1 MKKPVRRRTP
11 RLAPAAEDPFRN
23 LARVRDQVLRL
34 FDAAASRSDWE
45 AGGDPASSWSPL
57 VDLYET
63 PTDVV
68 LVAEVPGL
76 ARQDIEIQVTE
87 TQLTLRGGRP
97 AEREESGAVHHRVER
112 AHGAFSRTFQLPTAI
127 DRDRVLADYR
137 HGLLTITLPKAK
149 QPRPRSVQVRSR
161 P

>member
-1 MKKPVRRRTP
+1 MKKSVRRRASRQASSP
-11 RLAPAAEDPFRN
+11 EDPFRN

-45 AGGDPASSWSPL
+45 ASGAPASSWSPL

-76 ARQDIEIQVTE
+76 ARQDIDIQVTE
-87 TQLTLRGGRP
+87 TQLTLKGGRP
-97 AEREESGAVHHRVER
+97 VAREEPGAVHHRVER
-112 AHGAFSRTFQLPTAI
+112 AHGTFSRTFQLPTAI

-137 HGLLTITLPKAK
+137 HGLLTITLPKAR
-149 QPRPRSVQVRSR
+149 QPRPRSVQVRAR
-161 P
+161 A